1 MLWAPSTLTPH
12 QSPGHLLF
20 SFCVPLSLRILFWS
34 LRCLFFTCGYLIGCL
49 TVQKAFQMVG
59 SGGSHGYRSLLG
71 SQLGTR
77 MSQVN
82 NFRAHPFFLLL
93 SGVRMLFSSH
103 WVRPYSPP
111 PRLKEACLCLKPT
124 RFKASSLVTTL
135 SATILDSEWFLVS
148 TSPWHP

>member
-1 MLWAPSTLTPH
+1 MLWAPGTLTPH

-59 SGGSHGYRSLLG
+59 SGGLPWVPKFAGISVGDRNVTSKWFQ
-71 SQLGTR
+71 SP
-77 MSQVN
+77 
-82 NFRAHPFFLLL
+82 PFFLLL

-124 RFKASSLVTTL
+124 RSKASSLVTTL

>member
-1 MLWAPSTLTPH
+1 MLWAPGTLTPH

-59 SGGSHGYRSLLG
+59 SGGSRGYRSLLG
-71 SQLGTR
+71 SQSGTG

-82 NFRAHPFFLLL
+82 DFRAHPFFSCFQEWGCSSAPIE
-93 SGVRMLFSSH
+93 SG
-103 WVRPYSPP
+103 
-111 PRLKEACLCLKPT
+111 PT
-124 RFKASSLVTTL
+124 PHL
-135 SATILDSEWFLVS
+135 LDSKKPVCAWNQQDSRLLR
-148 TSPWHP
+148 